1 MFVTALGT
9 ISNKTIGPYNML
21 QKGEFYEHFGYTER
35 LITLLVSWKNLI
47 LGFTC
52 TVGPVAYLGGGA
64 RCDGPPWPD
73 HENFLQATLYKK
85 VRFCYFLATIAKFN
99 NV

>member
-1 MFVTALGT
+1 
-9 ISNKTIGPYNML
+9 ML

-52 TVGPVAYLGGGA
+52 TVGPVAYLGGGGTV
-64 RCDGPPWPD
+64 RWPP
-73 HENFLQATLYKK
+73 
-85 VRFCYFLATIAKFN
+85 LA
-99 NV
+99 